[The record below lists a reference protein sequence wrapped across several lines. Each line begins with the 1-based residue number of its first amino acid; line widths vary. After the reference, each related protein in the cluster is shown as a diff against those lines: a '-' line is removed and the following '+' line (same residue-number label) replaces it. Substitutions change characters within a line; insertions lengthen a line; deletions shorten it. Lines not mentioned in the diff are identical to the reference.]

1 MNIDY
6 KSHKLYSLASV
17 LLVFIL
23 FLMFLINNTG
33 FVKSF
38 AVKSSLWLAVI
49 IFMLIFLPK
58 SKGSSKIKQL
68 ERFYLF
74 SFICG
79 IIYLLVY
86 FGSGVI
92 LGFGKSPY
100 AQGIKGI
107 SMNIYF
113 FIIPIIARELIRG
126 FLLNSPVKQNSLKI
140 TSITILMIVTDIS
153 ILQIMKIDSLKS
165 LVIFLSQNLGPLI
178 CINIFASYACV
189 ISNPAVSIIFLS
201 FMTAGEIVPPV
212 LPSLQW
218 LTRGLINMSVPIFS
232 YMSMNSYHEKL
243 AKRYKPYKLK
253 HENIFS
259 LAAVS
264 IFCILL
270 IWFSVGVFP
279 VYPSVILTGSMKP
292 VINPGD
298 IVVIKKIQE
307 LKDIESLKAGDI
319 IQFKRDEI
327 MIVHRITELV
337 KNEDDGLTYFRTKGD
352 NNSTEDKNP
361 VNPNDIK
368 GTVYKTIPKLGLPA
382 LILRNNDNIPLDDIE
397 F

>member
-6 KSHKLYSLASV
+6 KSHKLYSLASM

-23 FLMFLINNTG
+23 FLMFLINNTS

-38 AVKSSLWLAVI
+38 VVKSSLWLAVI

-58 SKGSSKIKQL
+58 SKGSSKLKYL
-68 ERFYLF
+68 ERFHIF

-140 TSITILMIVTDIS
+140 VFITILMIVTDIS

-178 CINIFASYACV
+178 CINIFASHAC
-189 ISNPAVSIIFLS
+189 IRADPATSIIFLS
-201 FMTAGEIVPPV
+201 FMTASEIISPV

-298 IVVIKKIQE
+298 IVIIKKIQE
-307 LKDIESLKAGDI
+307 LKDIESLKVGDI

-327 MIVHRITELV
+327 MIVHRITELI
-337 KNEDDGLTYFRTKGD
+337 KNDNDGLTYFRTKGD

-382 LILRNNDNIPLDDIE
+382 LILRNNDNIPIDDIE